1 MLDNTG
7 SGQKLQVQESK
18 IRRLLLYGKHGRIN
32 RTRVEAP
39 DPSIRS
45 ITNKVLLHEG
55 CTLAKCLTLGAH
67 AQRGL

>member
-45 ITNKVLLHEG
+45 I
-55 CTLAKCLTLGAH
+55 
-67 AQRGL
+67 